1 MRGLSKF
8 FDTPAFLRGKR
19 LEVTGVSKW
28 LDYDT
33 KATLGSKLAVIIT
46 EDNTVYPVK
55 DGEVINNKYQPI
67 AVKVRKT
74 DLNVP
79 VGAVVEL
86 ISPTGTVYGQY
97 HNQLSITADDV
108 KVIGAAKG

>member
-33 KATLGSKLAVIIT
+33 KVAVIIT

-108 KVIGAAKG
+108 KVISAPKG

>member
-46 EDNTVYPVK
+46 
-55 DGEVINNKYQPI
+55 VINNKYQPI

-108 KVIGAAKG
+108 KVISAPKG